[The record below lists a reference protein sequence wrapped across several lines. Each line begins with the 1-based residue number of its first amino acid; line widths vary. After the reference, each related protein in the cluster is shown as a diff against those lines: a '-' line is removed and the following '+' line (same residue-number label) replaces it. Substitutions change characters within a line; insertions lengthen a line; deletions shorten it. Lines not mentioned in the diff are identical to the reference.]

1 MLSLNCDCVSQIKI
15 IFKKRKNSKIIEVV
29 GRQWV
34 VSRSTYRIG
43 RGLSVAT
50 ADDFCD
56 CPKMAYLGTGWEKK
70 FRMAA
75 AIQNQLLG
83 KRKKSVF

>member
-1 MLSLNCDCVSQIKI
+1 MCFLDKNYI
-15 IFKKRKNSKIIEVV
+15 KKRKNSKIIEVV
-29 GRQWV
+29 DGQWV

-43 RGLSVAT
+43 RGLSAAA

-70 FRMAA
+70 IRMAA
-75 AIQNQLLG
+75 AIQNQLFKNKVLG